1 MITCP
6 SLKRTNRLPL
16 STIQPGDCIVE
27 RECGWRIKPL
37 RDIGLRHLAT
47 LSEDQATVLLLEYG
61 NVELE
66 FSGEPWGHGFPP
78 FWHCTLTQRRGIPWV
93 RSQGHGA
100 TKRGALVMALTD
112 AEWAAR
118 QPIESY
124 KARELVKLHGLR
136 ALDNTV
142 GQRRVAI
149 QAALDARRALRA
161 AKVVSLAA

>member
-1 MITCP
+1 MITRP

-27 RECGWRIKPL
+27 LECGWRIKPL

-66 FSGEPWGHGFPP
+66 FSDEQWGHGFSP

-124 KARELVKLHGLR
+124 KARSLPLSNG
-136 ALDNTV
+136 
-142 GQRRVAI
+142 
-149 QAALDARRALRA
+149 AARYISRPRFL
-161 AKVVSLAA
+161 